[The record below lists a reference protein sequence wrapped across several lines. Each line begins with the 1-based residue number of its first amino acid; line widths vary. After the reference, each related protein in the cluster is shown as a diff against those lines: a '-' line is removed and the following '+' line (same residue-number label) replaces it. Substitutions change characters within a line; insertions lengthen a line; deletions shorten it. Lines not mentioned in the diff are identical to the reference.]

1 MQNPLYYRTKQI
13 AISITTHS
21 FLIVVSISC
30 ILPLLWMFSSSLKTQ
45 QTIFSDMSLF
55 PKAPHWENF
64 YTAWTKG
71 GFGRYFFNSL
81 LYTVVVV
88 VAIVLATSLAA
99 YAISRLKMPGKNI
112 IFFIFL
118 AAMMIPIPGG
128 FVALYVLL
136 NKLGFL
142 NPDTGFLFLDD
153 IIRRLG
159 YILPQINQGLALG
172 IFMLKTFF
180 DKMPKDLEDSARI
193 DGCGKFG
200 VYWHIALPL
209 AKPAI
214 AVIVII
220 NVLNV
225 WNEYLLAMLILSDKA
240 LMPLTR
246 ALMVFQGTHVTQ
258 YPVLMAGITITVIPI
273 ILVYLFM
280 QKHIVTGITTGVA
293 KG

>member
-1 MQNPLYYRTKQI
+1 MQQPIYYKIR
-13 AISITTHS
+13 S
-21 FLIVVSISC
+21 FSSKLTIHALLLLVSVSC
-30 ILPLLWMFSSSLKTQ
+30 VLPLLWMFSSSLKTQ
-45 QTIFSDMSLF
+45 QTVFSDMSLM
-55 PKAPHWENF
+55 PANPRWSNF
-64 YTAWTKG
+64 YIAWTQG
-71 GFGRYFFNSL
+71 GFGQYFFNSL

-88 VAIVLATSLAA
+88 IGVVFTASLAA
-99 YAISRLKMPGKNI
+99 YGISRLKMPGKNL

-136 NKLGFL
+136 NRLGFI
-142 NPDTGFLFLDD
+142 NPNTGVAFLDEA
-153 IIRRLG
+153 IRRLG
-159 YILPQINQGLALG
+159 YILPLINQGLALG

-180 DKMPKDLEDSARI
+180 DKMPKDLEDSARL
-193 DGCGKFG
+193 DGCSKFG
-200 VYWHIALPL
+200 VYRHIALPL

-246 ALMVFQGTHVTQ
+246 ALMVFRGTYVTQ
-258 YPVLMAGITITVIPI
+258 YPVLMAGITITVIPV
-273 ILVYLFM
+273 ILIYLFM
-280 QKHIVTGITTGVA
+280 QKHIVAGITAGMA
-293 KG
+293 K

>member
-1 MQNPLYYRTKQI
+1 MQNPIYYKVNRFTVNFF
-13 AISITTHS
+13 THW
-21 FLIVVSISC
+21 FLISVSAAC
-30 ILPLLWMFSSSLKTQ
+30 ILPLLWMFASGLKTQ
-45 QTIFSDMSLF
+45 AQVFSDMSLF
-55 PKAPHWENF
+55 PKTPHWENF
-64 YTAWTKG
+64 YIAWTKG

-81 LYTVVVV
+81 FYTVAVVV
-88 VAIVLATSLAA
+88 GVVLITSLAA

-112 IFFIFL
+112 IFYIFL

-136 NKLGFL
+136 NRLGFL
-142 NPDTGFLFLDD
+142 NPNTGFVFLDG
-153 IIRRLG
+153 IIVRLG

-172 IFMLKTFF
+172 IFMLKAFF

-193 DGCGKFG
+193 DGCGRFG

-214 AVIVII
+214 AVIIII
-220 NVLNV
+220 NILNV
-225 WNEYLLAMLILSDKA
+225 WNEYLLAMLILSNKA

-246 ALMVFQGTHVTQ
+246 ALMVFRGTYVTQ

-280 QKHIVTGITTGVA
+280 QKYIVAGITAGVA
-293 KG
+293 KA

>member
-1 MQNPLYYRTKQI
+1 MQNPIYYKTKSVLES
-13 AISITTHS
+13 ALTHA
-21 FLIVVSISC
+21 FLIIVAYVC
-30 ILPLLWMFSSSLKTQ
+30 IFPLLWMFSSSIKTQ
-45 QTIFSDMSLF
+45 ATIFSDMSLF
-55 PKAPHWENF
+55 PKTLHWENF
-64 YTAWTKG
+64 YIAWTKG
-71 GFGRYFFNSL
+71 GFGMYFFNSL

-88 VAIVLATSLAA
+88 VGVVLVTSLAA
-99 YAISRLKMPGKNI
+99 YAISRLEMPGKNI

-142 NPDTGFLFLDD
+142 NPNTGFVFLDD

-172 IFMLKTFF
+172 IFMFKTFF
-180 DKMPKDLEDSARI
+180 DKMPKDLEDSACI
-193 DGCGKFG
+193 DGCGQFG

-225 WNEYLLAMLILSDKA
+225 WNEYLLAMLILSDRA

-246 ALMVFQGTHVTQ
+246 ALMVFRGTYVTQ
-258 YPVLMAGITITVIPI
+258 YPVLMAGSTITVIPI

-280 QKHIVTGITTGVA
+280 QKHIVAGITAGVA